1 MCCTKK
7 KIVATQEKEL
17 PIDTYTE
24 EEKKSHGRTETRKI
38 AVFKASTELP
48 KKWQALVKYFIVI
61 TRSGTRNNK
70 PYEHTHYYVSNN
82 YQSAA
87 VMAKGIRGHWGIES
101 YHWIKDVVCREDDCL
116 TQTTKGA
123 VTISIL
129 YDAAMNI
136 FKLNG
141 YKSMKAAFEEHTNKV
156 DKMIQLNGLIKNKV
170 RDKKTK
176 IQKNKQQKIRT
187 D

>member
-1 MCCTKK
+1 MLYTVIRLFATNFAKDAGYVVQVKDNCAALK

-70 PYEHTHYYVSNN
+70 P
-82 YQSAA
+82 
-87 VMAKGIRGHWGIES
+87 
-101 YHWIKDVVCREDDCL
+101 
-116 TQTTKGA
+116 
-123 VTISIL
+123 
-129 YDAAMNI
+129 
-136 FKLNG
+136 
-141 YKSMKAAFEEHTNKV
+141 
-156 DKMIQLNGLIKNKV
+156 
-170 RDKKTK
+170 
-176 IQKNKQQKIRT
+176 
-187 D
+187 